1 MAPVMTSRKQG
12 FAGLY
17 ESGELTDFTIEC
29 GKHLM
34 RVHKAVL
41 GAQSEHFRVLC
52 GQKFKEGHEG
62 KVVLKSTEDDDADE
76 ACDDPEAIKL
86 MVDFLYY
93 EDYKAEQVLTKVRYT
108 RALRITGSGAST
120 QYKVIKS
127 KAKPGIFRNLRGR
140 PKALP
145 TAFGPPRPSDG
156 NMVVHA
162 RVFAVATKY
171 SIPAL
176 QTLACSKFAAAVAVN
191 WDHPLFAEAA
201 HIVYNTTVGSVR
213 QLRDIVC
220 DTIRDHKGLLDVP
233 AIESVIKENKDFHHE
248 LLRLAYELPAVA
260 KEGSGEGGTEDEDME
275 DKELLSMVGGVSES
289 DSDSDSDSN

>member
-1 MAPVMTSRKQG
+1 MASVTSSRTQG

-29 GKHLM
+29 GKHSM
-34 RVHKAVL
+34 RVHKVVL

-62 KVVLKSTEDDDADE
+62 KVVLKSTEDEDADDS
-76 ACDDPEAIKL
+76 CDDPEAIKL
-86 MVDFLYY
+86 MV
-93 EDYKAEQVLTKVRYT
+93 E
-108 RALRITGSGAST
+108 RI
-120 QYKVIKS
+120 
-127 KAKPGIFRNLRGR
+127 
-140 PKALP
+140 P
-145 TAFGPPRPSDG
+145 TAFNTSRTPPGSGTSKQFKVVKAKANAKAKFTKFSKIRARPKTVPTTFGPPLPSDG

-171 SIPAL
+171 GIPAL
-176 QTLACSKFAAAVAVN
+176 QTLACSKFTAAVAVN

-201 HIVYNTTVGSVR
+201 HIVYNTTVDSVR

-220 DTIRDHKGLLDVP
+220 ETIRDHKNLLDVP
-233 AIESVIKENKDFHHE
+233 AIESVIKSNTDLHHE

-260 KEGSGEGGTEDEDME
+260 KEGRGEDITEDEDME
-275 DKELLSMVGGVSES
+275 DRELLSMVGGVSDS
-289 DSDSDSDSN
+289 DSNSDNDSDSDSDSN